1 MKSRTLLF
9 LNSMLLLFAGIKA
22 EAQVAVTNQGTL
34 YVSGSSDIFYV
45 NGSFDN
51 QSTAATTNNGNL
63 YILGDL
69 NNDQPSMA
77 TGTGTLLLQGSSAQN
92 VNGSQV
98 FNTYNLTSNNSNGIT
113 LNNDLSVGNSHTFS
127 NGLITT
133 SSSNFLI
140 YQNGATYSGDND
152 SKHVNGWVKK
162 IGTQDFDFPV
172 GNTTMERKAGIRS
185 LSTSSDFQC
194 HYYQTTPNTNLH
206 NGNLAVIN
214 PNEYWYIDRNS
225 GGTAK
230 VYLTWDVLK
239 MAVNIGTTLLSS
251 MQIAHFKSGMWNGEN
266 ASATTGLLS
275 LNGTVTSGTL
285 STFSPFT
292 LGSNIN
298 VLPVTYLYFTA
309 TPQNGKSKLDW
320 ATGSENSNDHFEV
333 QRSVDQE
340 NWTYIATVAS
350 SGVKTG
356 GTYEAFDDAPES
368 GFDFYRIKQVN
379 QDGTFSYSNIAYC
392 KFSKNSLVAENADED
407 EKVELLNST
416 NSPSLKITTP
426 ADWTTS
432 HYTLEIY
439 NLSGQLVKDVK
450 STDVDGGGEQVMS
463 MDLGYLER
471 GMYIAVLSNT
481 TQKRKKTFKVL
492 R

>member
-1 MKSRTLLF
+1 MKSRTLLL

-34 YVSGSSDIFYV
+34 YVSGSSDILYV

-51 QSTAATTNNGNL
+51 QSTAVITNNGSL

-69 NNDQPSMA
+69 NNDQAGMA
-77 TGTGTLLLQGSSAQN
+77 TGTGTLLLQGTSAQN
-92 VNGSQV
+92 VNGSQA
-98 FNTYNLTSNNSNGIT
+98 FYTYNLTSNNSNGIT
-113 LNNDLSVGNSHTFS
+113 LNNDLSVANLHAFS
-127 NGLITT
+127 SGLITT

-140 YQNGATYSGDND
+140 YQSGATYSGDND
-152 SKHVNGWVKK
+152 ANHVNGWVKK

-172 GNTTMERKAGIRS
+172 GNTTMERKAGIRG
-185 LSTSSDFQC
+185 LSTASDFQC
-194 HYYQTTPNTNLH
+194 HYYQTTPNLNLH
-206 NGNLAVIN
+206 NGNLAIID
-214 PNEYWYIDRNS
+214 PNEYWYIDKNS

-230 VYLTWDVLK
+230 VYLTWDVTKAPLG
-239 MAVNIGTTLLSS
+239 IGTTLLSS
-251 MQIAHFKSGMWNGEN
+251 VQIAHFTSGKWNGEN
-266 ASATTGLLS
+266 QTATTGLLS
-275 LNGTVTSGTL
+275 LSGSITSNSL

-320 ATGSENSNDHFEV
+320 ATGSENANDHFEV

-340 NWTYIATVAS
+340 NWTYITTVAS
-350 SGVKTG
+350 SGMKTG
-356 GTYEAFDDAPES
+356 GTYEAFDSEPES
-368 GFDFYRIKQVN
+368 GFDFYIIKQVN

-392 KFSKNSLVAENADED
+392 KFSKNSLAAENAADED

-492 R
+492 